1 MFVERK
7 TRIDLRN
14 RGSETGRD
22 LPGAHRVLGS
32 YGTLGDKV
40 CVCVCGGRLR
50 DLGVPAVSTLC
61 DLGE

>member
-40 CVCVCGGRLR
+40 CVCGGASA
-50 DLGVPAVSTLC
+50 GPWSPSSQYTV
-61 DLGE
+61 

>member
-40 CVCVCGGRLR
+40 CVCV
-50 DLGVPAVSTLC
+50 GVTWREKGQKEGVM
-61 DLGE
+61 

>member
-40 CVCVCGGRLR
+40 CVCVCGGASA
-50 DLGVPAVSTLC
+50 GPWSPSSQYTV
-61 DLGE
+61 

>member
-40 CVCVCGGRLR
+40 CVCVCGG
-50 DLGVPAVSTLC
+50 GASAGPWSPSSQYTV
-61 DLGE
+61 

>member
-40 CVCVCGGRLR
+40 CVCVGG
-50 DLGVPAVSTLC
+50 VSAGPWSPSSQYTV
-61 DLGE
+61 

>member
-40 CVCVCGGRLR
+40 CVCGGGRLR

>member
-22 LPGAHRVLGS
+22 LPRAHRVLGS

-40 CVCVCGGRLR
+40 CVCVGGRLR

>member
-40 CVCVCGGRLR
+40 CVCVGGRLR